1 MAATAFKLTI
11 DHVSG
16 TVAPGTRRS
25 PDYGAARIRLYA
37 LFLALDGVMM
47 AAAFQLADLIRFG
60 RFVGYGLT
68 TYLVLYPIYAAVALN
83 GNSWSIHALASPRY
97 SAFQSARALVLA
109 TAVATVLFFS
119 LKVGTNFSR
128 PVFGFGC
135 ALSLLLIYA
144 QRLFVGG
151 LVGKRHGWT
160 FRREI
165 VLLDGVS
172 TDVAANQVVID
183 AGAEGLRPVSNDPE
197 MLDRLARLV
206 QGSERMVVACSA
218 DARQAWARI
227 LAGANLDVEILTP
240 ELETIAPLGLR
251 HHQGIPTLVVGRG
264 PLRLRERVLKR
275 VFDLAVATAAI
286 ILLAPVMIAAA
297 IAVKLTSRGPVLFRQ
312 VRMGR
317 GNRLFEVVKFRTM
330 RSACTDSDG
339 TRSVRRGD
347 DRLTKVG
354 PFLRRTSID
363 ELPQLFN
370 VIRGEMSIVGP
381 RPHALGTRVGNQ
393 LLWSIDQRYWDRHAI
408 KPGLTGLAQV
418 RGLRGETIV
427 ERDLTDRLQADLEY
441 IDGWHIGRD
450 LAIMFR
456 TLGVIVHPNAF

>member
-1 MAATAFKLTI
+1 MAATAFKLTT
-11 DHVSG
+11 DRVSG
-16 TVAPGTRRS
+16 AEASGTGRS

-68 TYLVLYPIYAAVALN
+68 TFLVLYPIYAAVALN
-83 GNSWSIHALASPRY
+83 GNSWSIHALSSPRY
-97 SAFQSARALVLA
+97 SAFQSARALILA
-109 TAVATVLFFS
+109 TGVATVLLFS

-144 QRLFVGG
+144 QRLLVGG
-151 LVGKRHGWT
+151 FVGKRHGWT

-165 VLLDGVS
+165 LLLDGVS
-172 TDVAANQVVID
+172 ADAAANQVVID
-183 AGAEGLRPVSNDPE
+183 AGTEGLRPVSNDPE

-218 DARQAWARI
+218 DTRQAWARI

-240 ELETIAPLGLR
+240 ELKTIAPLGLR
-251 HHQGIPTLVVGRG
+251 HHQGVPTLVVGRG

-275 VFDLAVATAAI
+275 LFDLAVATTAL
-286 ILLAPVMIAAA
+286 ILLAPVMIAAGS
-297 IAVKLTSRGPVLFRQ
+297 AVKLTSRGPVLFRQ

-330 RSACTDSDG
+330 RSGSADSDG
-339 TRSVRRGD
+339 NRSVSRGD
-347 DRLTKVG
+347 DRLTKIG

-381 RPHALGTRVGNQ
+381 RPHALGTRAGNQ
-393 LLWSIDQRYWDRHAI
+393 LLWSVDQRYWDRHAI

-418 RGLRGETIV
+418 RGFRGETA
-427 ERDLTDRLQADLEY
+427 RQCDLTDRLQADLEY